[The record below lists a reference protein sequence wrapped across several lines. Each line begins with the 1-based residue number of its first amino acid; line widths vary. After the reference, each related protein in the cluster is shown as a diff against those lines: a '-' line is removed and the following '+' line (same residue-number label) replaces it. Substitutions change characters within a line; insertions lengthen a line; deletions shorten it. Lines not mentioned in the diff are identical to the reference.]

1 MKYLYGESANT
12 IKSRIGVML
21 IAATYGDEKGTDMF
35 LEFLRICN
43 HDTDYAYICEL
54 LQSA

>member
-1 MKYLYGESANT
+1 MKYFYGESANT

-35 LEFLRICN
+35 LEIMLIYVNFYSLLN
-43 HDTDYAYICEL
+43 HPEKD
-54 LQSA
+54 